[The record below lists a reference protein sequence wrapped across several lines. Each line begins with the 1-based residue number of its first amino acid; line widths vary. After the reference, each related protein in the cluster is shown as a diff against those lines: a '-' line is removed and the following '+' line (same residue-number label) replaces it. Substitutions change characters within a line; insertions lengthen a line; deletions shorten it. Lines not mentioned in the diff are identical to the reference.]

1 MIKIKKIKIKF
12 RINVIKSIYLLAIV
26 FFSAILISFSLF
38 LYNSFYLSFVKISDI
53 YELQNRVSLEAINI
67 EKFEEV
73 KWLIGEKQSV
83 PFSDFNLI
91 KNPFE

>member
-73 KWLIGEKQSV
+73 KWLISEKQSV